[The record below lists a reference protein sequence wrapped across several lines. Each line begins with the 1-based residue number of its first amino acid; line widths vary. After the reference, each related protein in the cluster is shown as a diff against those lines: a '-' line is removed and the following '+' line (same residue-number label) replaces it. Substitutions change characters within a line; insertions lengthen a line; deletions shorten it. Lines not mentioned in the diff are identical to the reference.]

1 MHKLYFVSKISLFL
15 LVFVFYLPLQAQ
27 QKKTLELEDLFASNY
42 FSPNSVQG
50 INWMQNGQ
58 YYTTMSSDE
67 ESGKLLIKKYD
78 ITTGQEVEVLFD
90 NQDIQGWVNQE
101 PFTFSEYSLGPDEK
115 NILLA
120 TEVESIYRRSSKA
133 YYYLYNIAS
142 KEIKQIHEGGK
153 ISYATFSPD
162 GGKIAYVRENNL
174 FYTLTDSIDEI
185 AITTNGKYNHIIN
198 GSTDWVYEEEFSFA
212 KAFFWSPDSRRI
224 AFYTFDESEVKEY
237 NMQIWYGLYP
247 EDYKFKYPKA
257 GEKNS
262 MVDIRIHD
270 IVKDKTTVVNLGTE
284 TDIYIPRVFW
294 TNDPGMLAVM
304 KLNRLQ
310 NHMQLFHI
318 KAKNGKMDLILE
330 EKSDTY
336 VDIDYNDQFIYL
348 DGKKGII
355 TTSEKSGYKHI
366 YHYDLKGNLLRQI
379 THGNWEVDQ
388 LYGVDQPNKLV
399 YFTSTEISPM
409 ERQLNAIG
417 LNGENKKRL
426 TNDKG
431 ETSANFSPDF
441 SYYIATLSALD
452 EPARYTLH
460 KAPSGKQIKVLEDN
474 EQLKSR
480 LADFTLG
487 QKTFFSFDTEDGTS
501 LNAYMIK
508 PHDFDPD
515 KKYPVIMFVYGGPGS
530 QTVTTGWGGQRDM
543 YNHYLTQH
551 GFIVVSIDNRGTGG
565 RGKEFKHIT
574 YAQLGKYE
582 TMDQLSGA
590 RYLAS
595 LPYIDEDR
603 IGIWG
608 WSYGGYMSSLAIFTG
623 AEELAA
629 AIAVAPVTNW
639 RFYDTIYTER
649 YLKTPQLNPDGY
661 DAWSPITHAYKLEDD
676 YLLIHGTGDDN
687 VHFQNAVELQDA
699 LIAANKHFDSFFYP
713 NRAHGIGGGITRYH
727 LYTMMTNFWLE
738 KLK

>member
-1 MHKLYFVSKISLFL
+1 MHKSYIVAKVSILL
-15 LVFVFYLPLQAQ
+15 LVFCFYHPMPAQ
-27 QKKTLELEDLFASNY
+27 QKKALELEDLFASNY
-42 FSPNSVQG
+42 FYPNSVRG

-58 YYTTMSSDE
+58 FYTTMSSDS
-67 ESGKLLIKKYD
+67 ESNKQLIKKFD
-78 ITTGQEVEVLFD
+78 ITSGEEVEVLFD
-90 NQDIQGWVNQE
+90 NQDLQGWVQQE

-133 YYYLYNIAS
+133 YYYLYNIET

-162 GGKIAYVRENNL
+162 GSKIAYVRENNL
-174 FYTLTDSIDEI
+174 YYTPTETISEI
-185 AITTNGKYNHIIN
+185 AITNNGKYNHIIN

-212 KAFFWSPDSRRI
+212 KAFYWSPDSRRI

-237 NMQIWYGLYP
+237 NMQLWYELYP

-262 MVDIRIHD
+262 DVTIHIYD
-270 IVKDKTTVVNLGTE
+270 TQKEKTIDVNVGPE

-294 TNDPGMLAVM
+294 TNEPDRLAVM

-310 NHMQLFHI
+310 NHMQLFHAN
-318 KAKNGKMDLILE
+318 AKNGKSDLILE
-330 EKSDTY
+330 EKNDTY
-336 VDIDYNDQFIYL
+336 VDINYNDKFIYL
-348 DGKKGII
+348 EDERGIV
-355 TTSEKSGYKHI
+355 TTSEKSGFKHI
-366 YHYDLKGNLLRQI
+366 YHYDLKGNLISQV
-379 THGNWEVDQ
+379 TNGDWEVDQ
-388 LYGVDQPNKLV
+388 LYGVDQQNNLV
-399 YFTSTEISPM
+399 YFTSTEVSPL
-409 ERQLNAIG
+409 ERHLYSIG

-426 TNDKG
+426 SNDKG
-431 ETSANFSPDF
+431 QTSANFSPDF
-441 SYYIATLSALD
+441 SYYVATFSALD
-452 EPARYTLH
+452 QPTLYTLH
-460 KAPSGKQIKVLEDN
+460 KAPSGELVKVLEDN
-474 EQLKSR
+474 EQLKTR
-480 LADFTLG
+480 LSSFALG
-487 QKTFFSFDTEDGTS
+487 TKTFFSFDTEDGTS

-508 PHDFDPD
+508 PHDFDPE
-515 KKYPVIMFVYGGPGS
+515 KEYPVIMYVYGGPGS
-530 QTVTTGWGGQRDM
+530 QTVTAGWGGQRDM
-543 YNHYLTQH
+543 YHHYLTQH

-574 YAQLGKYE
+574 YAQLGRYE

-595 LPYIDEDR
+595 LPYVDEDR

-608 WSYGGYMSSLAIFTG
+608 WSYGGYMSSLAVFTG

-687 VHFQNAVELQDA
+687 VHFQNAVVLQDA
-699 LIAANKHFDSFFYP
+699 LISANKHFDSFFYP
-713 NRAHGIGGGITRYH
+713 NRTHGIGGGITRYH